1 MVIKNWYR
9 NFLHI
14 QKRASEVLSINNR
27 NLGFI
32 YPNNRRSHFPLA
44 NDKLLC
50 KEVLSSVGVTVP
62 ATHFSYGYFY
72 ELHKLA
78 DDLSILEDFVI
89 KPANGSA
96 GNGIV
101 VITGKDEEGWYSAG
115 GDFYSLA
122 DIKKHL
128 SDIIFGVFSH
138 DMMDRAIIEQRIVQH
153 HEINSI
159 CDLGLSDVRIILFK
173 DQPVMAMSRIPTS
186 ESDGKA
192 NLHQG
197 AIGLG
202 IDIKTGLSTHAI
214 KDGNTITVHPDS
226 QKSII
231 GLLIPFWKKVMEM
244 SVKAAESVPLKY
256 LGVDIAITD
265 QGPVMI
271 EINARPGIEIQN
283 ANMLPMRNQLD
294 YLKYLAS
301 ESELGQV
308 K

>member
-1 MVIKNWYR
+1 MIASWFKT
-9 NFLHI
+9 LQGI
-14 QKRASEVLSINNR
+14 QQRASEVLSINNR

-32 YPNNRRSHFPLA
+32 YPNNKRSNFPLA

-50 KEVLSSVGVTVP
+50 KQTLSFVGVVMP
-62 ATHFSYGYFY
+62 ETHYSYGNFF
-72 ELHKLA
+72 ELNNLA
-78 DDLSILEDFVI
+78 DDLSMLDDFVI

-101 VITGKDEEGWYSAG
+101 VVTRQVDGGWYTAG
-115 GDFYSLA
+115 GQFLILA

-138 DMMDRAIIEQRIVQH
+138 DMMDKAIIEQRVVQH
-153 HEINSI
+153 DVLNSI
-159 CDLGLSDVRIILFK
+159 CDLGLSDIRIVLFM

-202 IDIKTGLSTHAI
+202 IDIETGTTSHAI
-214 KDGNTITVHPDS
+214 KAGKSITHHPDS
-226 QKSII
+226 HKPII
-231 GLLIPFWKKVMEM
+231 GLSIPYWKEVIEM
-244 SVKAAESVPLKY
+244 AMKAAQAVPLKY
-256 LGVDIAITD
+256 LGVDIAISE

-283 ANMLPMRNQLD
+283 ANKMAMRERLEYIQQL
-294 YLKYLAS
+294 AITA
-301 ESELGQV
+301 EMGGQ
-308 K
+308 

>member
-1 MVIKNWYR
+1 MISGWFNA
-9 NFLHI
+9 LQGI

-27 NLGFI
+27 NLEFI
-32 YPNNRRSHFPLA
+32 YPNNKRSHFPLA

-50 KEVLSSVGVTVP
+50 KQTLTAVGVVMP
-62 ATHFSYGYFY
+62 ETHFSYGNFF
-72 ELHKLA
+72 ELKNLA
-78 DDLSILEDFVI
+78 EDLSQLNEFVI

-101 VITGKDEEGWYSAG
+101 VITRKTDDGWYSAG
-115 GDFYSLA
+115 NQFFSLG

-138 DMMDRAIIEQRIVQH
+138 DMMDKAIIEQRIVQH
-153 HEINSI
+153 DMLNSI
-159 CDLGLSDVRIILFK
+159 CGLGLSDIRIVLFK
-173 DQPVMAMSRIPTS
+173 DQPTIAMSRIPTS

-202 IDIKTGLSTHAI
+202 IDIETGKTTHAI
-214 KDGNTITVHPDS
+214 KAGKSITQHPDS

-231 GLLIPFWKKVMEM
+231 GLSIPYWKEILEM
-244 SVKAAESVPLKY
+244 AMKAAKAVPLKY
-256 LGVDIAITD
+256 LGVDIAISV

-283 ANMLPMRNQLD
+283 ANKIAMRRALD
-294 YLKYLAS
+294 C
-301 ESELGQV
+301 LGQLSV
-308 K
+308 YAEMGKLK

>member
-1 MVIKNWYR
+1 MISGWFNA
-9 NFLHI
+9 LQGI

-27 NLGFI
+27 NLEFI
-32 YPNNRRSHFPLA
+32 YPNNKRSHFPLA

-50 KEVLSSVGVTVP
+50 KQTLTAVGVVMP
-62 ATHFSYGYFY
+62 ETHFSYGNFF
-72 ELHKLA
+72 ELKNLA
-78 DDLSILEDFVI
+78 EDLSQLNEFVI

-101 VITGKDEEGWYSAG
+101 VITRKTDDGWYSAG
-115 GDFYSLA
+115 NQFFSLG

-138 DMMDRAIIEQRIVQH
+138 DMMDKAIIEQRIVQH
-153 HEINSI
+153 DMLNSI
-159 CDLGLSDVRIILFK
+159 CSLGLSDIRIVLFK
-173 DQPVMAMSRIPTS
+173 DQPTIAMSRIPTS

-202 IDIKTGLSTHAI
+202 IDIETGKTTHAI
-214 KDGNTITVHPDS
+214 KAGKSITQHPDS

-231 GLLIPFWKKVMEM
+231 GLSIPYWKEILEM
-244 SVKAAESVPLKY
+244 AMKAAKAVPLKY
-256 LGVDIAITD
+256 LGVDIAISV

-283 ANMLPMRNQLD
+283 ANKIAMRRALD
-294 YLKYLAS
+294 C
-301 ESELGQV
+301 LGQLSV
-308 K
+308 YAEMGKLK

>member
-1 MVIKNWYR
+1 MISGWFNA
-9 NFLHI
+9 LQGI

-27 NLGFI
+27 NLEFI
-32 YPNNRRSHFPLA
+32 YPNNKRSHFPLA

-50 KEVLSSVGVTVP
+50 KQTLTAVGVIMP
-62 ATHFSYGYFY
+62 ETHFSYGNFF
-72 ELHKLA
+72 ELKNLA
-78 DDLSILEDFVI
+78 EDLSQLNEFVI

-101 VITGKDEEGWYSAG
+101 VITRKTDDGWYSAG
-115 GDFYSLA
+115 NQFFSLG

-138 DMMDRAIIEQRIVQH
+138 DMMDKAIIEQRIVQH
-153 HEINSI
+153 DMLNSI
-159 CDLGLSDVRIILFK
+159 CSLGLSDIRIVLFK
-173 DQPVMAMSRIPTS
+173 DQPTIAMSRIPTS

-202 IDIKTGLSTHAI
+202 IDIETGKTTHAI
-214 KDGNTITVHPDS
+214 KAGKSITQHPDS

-231 GLLIPFWKKVMEM
+231 GLSIPYWKEILEM
-244 SVKAAESVPLKY
+244 AMKAAKAVPLKY
-256 LGVDIAITD
+256 LGVDIAISV

-283 ANMLPMRNQLD
+283 ANKIAMRRALD
-294 YLKYLAS
+294 C
-301 ESELGQV
+301 LGQLSV
-308 K
+308 YAEMGKLK